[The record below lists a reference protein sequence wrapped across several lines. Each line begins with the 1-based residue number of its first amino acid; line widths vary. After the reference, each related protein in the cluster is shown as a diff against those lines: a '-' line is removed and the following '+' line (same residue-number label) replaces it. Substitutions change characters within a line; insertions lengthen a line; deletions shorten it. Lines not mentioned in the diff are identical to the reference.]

1 MAEIISVP
9 INNGII
15 LIEAESSGTENV
27 SAFDKAINGT
37 EKTLERA
44 QQTITSM
51 AESMMGAIK
60 KLDKAVTPDQFVMSF
75 SIKFNA
81 EGQAVIAKASAESS
95 LQITMT
101 YNHTKTGKK

>member
-27 SAFDKAINGT
+27 SAFNKALEGT
-37 EKTLERA
+37 ENALVRA

-51 AESMMGAIK
+51 AESMIGAIK

-75 SIKFNA
+75 SIKFTA

-101 YNHTKTGKK
+101 YNHTKTKK